1 MRNLAFQP
9 RGPPAGQNLHCPG
22 QQPRQCSRWL
32 DYIRSQE
39 ASTVA
44 WSLGWDLEWVI
55 PLYTHDG
62 LADGSPKAPLLS
74 SALSSSQALP
84 SWDIPTCW
92 SSMANL
98 QKCSCC
104 LCRFFFP
111 LFAYN
116 LKIILSI
123 VKYSKKSFDGGMD
136 ILMKIKAK
144 EPPRPTSVPMC
155 NVTLG

>member
-22 QQPRQCSRWL
+22 QQPRQCSCWL

-104 LCRFFFP
+104 LCRFFF
-111 LFAYN
+111 LY
-116 LKIILSI
+116 LLIILRL
-123 VKYSKKSFDGGMD
+123 YSQLWSTQKNFLSHQ
-136 ILMKIKAK
+136 KISHYLLASHCPAVNRV
-144 EPPRPTSVPMC
+144 EEWTF
-155 NVTLG
+155 

>member
-1 MRNLAFQP
+1 M
-9 RGPPAGQNLHCPG
+9 
-22 QQPRQCSRWL
+22 
-32 DYIRSQE
+32 
-39 ASTVA
+39 
-44 WSLGWDLEWVI
+44 LEFHGEPSEMFLL
-55 PLYTHDG
+55 PL
-62 LADGSPKAPLLS
+62 P
-74 SALSSSQALP
+74 
-84 SWDIPTCW
+84 
-92 SSMANL
+92 
-98 QKCSCC
+98 
-104 LCRFFFP
+104 FFFP